1 VRTYSEQLASA
12 GASMEEIV
20 AAALSAA
27 RPEPRLSWLDIGCG
41 TGDLLRRIRDEWAP
55 ASLYGIDPIDWLE
68 DDLRADVE
76 FQAVAAEE
84 ATDLPRVDRVMLVEV
99 IEHLDAPWSALRAA
113 ARLVLPGGRIVVST
127 PNIATLRNRLELG
140 LRGTLTSFRPDNEPH
155 VSPALPHVTTRVL
168 EQEGLTVEAP
178 RFAGTDVVS
187 LTKGRLWPQGLR
199 RRYPK
204 LASVSVVI
212 AASRPGEED

>member
-12 GASMEEIV
+12 GSSMEEIV
-20 AAALSAA
+20 AAALAAA

-41 TGDLLRRIRDEWAP
+41 TGDLLRRIRDECAP

-76 FQAVAAEE
+76 FHAVAVEQA
-84 ATDLPRVDRVMLVEV
+84 ADLPRADRVMLVEV

-140 LRGTLTSFRPDNEPH
+140 LRGRLTSFRPDNEPH
-155 VSPALPHVTTRVL
+155 VSPALPHVTARVL

-178 RFAGTDVVS
+178 QFAGTDVVS

-199 RRYPK
+199 RRYPA

-212 AASRPGEED
+212 AASRPGEE